1 MEILWW
7 LGAYTIWAVWAVLS
21 WLLVQLFWLLL
32 WMVLPICV
40 AAILCVFVTERV
52 LGKELVWRWIRKQ
65 SLSLANRAWH
75 RTRGALFVVSAV
87 PVRVLN
93 WFVIFA
99 LWYAVINLW
108 RTPRWTPWQRAWRC
122 RWGYAGGL

>member
-7 LGAYTIWAVWAVLS
+7 LGAYLLWAVWAVLS

-32 WMVLPICV
+32 WLALPICV
-40 AAILCVFVTERV
+40 AAILCVFATERI

-65 SLSLANRAWH
+65 SLGLANRAWH
-75 RTRGALFVVSAV
+75 RTRGALFVVWAV

-99 LWYAVINLW
+99 LWHAVINLW